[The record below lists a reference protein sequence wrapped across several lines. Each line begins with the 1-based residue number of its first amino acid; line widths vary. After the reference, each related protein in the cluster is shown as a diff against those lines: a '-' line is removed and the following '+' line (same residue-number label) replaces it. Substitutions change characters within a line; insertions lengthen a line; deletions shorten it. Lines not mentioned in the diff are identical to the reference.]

1 MQQLVTKET
10 SVKQAAVSGCS
21 NMELQADNEADLCSA
36 DFSGL
41 DVVVLVPG
49 EQAAGAE
56 AQPGQ
61 HCHHIPLLLLG

>member
-1 MQQLVTKET
+1 M
-10 SVKQAAVSGCS
+10 
-21 NMELQADNEADLCSA
+21 ADGHTGRDPDLRSADL
-36 DFSGL
+36 SGL

-61 HCHHIPLLLLG
+61 HCHQVSLLLLK